1 MMHLFENIEGLKN
14 ALVSAKIERDIDS
27 VLKLDLPF
35 FDYDDKLSIIYF
47 PLYGENIKILAAIT
61 KKDIFVCAP
70 FNINNSFKKYRHLL
84 KKTGGESTL
93 IAFLT
98 LRATLKNY
106 SEQFLKIRDI
116 MDSLETRPII
126 DKIEEVGLALRRLTD
141 KIEGLVEIIIVLKQ
155 KDVKQFDIKIINFD
169 YEILSTEAR
178 YWLERCRSHI
188 YRIASLRTRSEMQS
202 NKELNDTMGRLT
214 VIITILTIVSIVVA
228 IPGTIGAIFGIPA
241 LSDVYFRSHTNLLVA
256 VLVIATSL
264 SIILGFA
271 YWRSLGLKYKND
283 NSKNL

>member
-1 MMHLFENIEGLKN
+1 MMRLFENIEELKN
-14 ALVSAKIERDIDS
+14 ALISSKIERDIDS
-27 VLKLDLPF
+27 VLKLELPF

-47 PLYGENIKILAAIT
+47 PLYGENVKILAAIT
-61 KKDIFVCAP
+61 KRDIFVCAP
-70 FNINNSFKKYRHLL
+70 FNVNNSLKKYKHLL
-84 KKTGGESTL
+84 KKSGGESTL
-93 IAFLT
+93 ITFLM

-106 SEQFLKIRDI
+106 SEQFLRIRDI
-116 MDSLETRPII
+116 MDGLETRPVI
-126 DKIEEVGLALRRLTD
+126 DKIEEAGLALRRLTD
-141 KIEGLVEIIIVLKQ
+141 KIEGLVEIVIVLKQ
-155 KDVKQFDIKIINFD
+155 KEVKQFDIKIINFD
-169 YEILSTEAR
+169 YEVLSTEAR

-241 LSDVYFRSHTNLLVA
+241 LSDSYFRSHTNLLVA

-264 SIILGFA
+264 SIILGFV
-271 YWRSLGLKYKND
+271 YWRSLGLKYQTNTH
-283 NSKNL
+283 KNL